1 MSGHEPPSRD
11 EQADSISKE
20 TTRIHDDSYEQELTS
35 VDTVVNEDMVAS
47 VLRYPL
53 TPAEEVVIAAG
64 RSDAVQAGR
73 HESQLVLEPVLR
85 AAVERATGRTVT
97 RFLTQT
103 TLEEQGLVVEF
114 YTLAPAADRDQ

>member
-1 MSGHEPPSRD
+1 MSGPQPPSRG
-11 EQADSISKE
+11 EQADSISEE
-20 TTRIHDDSYEQELTS
+20 TVRIHDDSYEQELTS
-35 VDTVVNEDMVAS
+35 VETVVNQDMVAS

-64 RSDAVQAGR
+64 RADAVHAGR
-73 HESQLVLEPVLR
+73 HESELALEPVLR

-103 TLEEQGLVVEF
+103 HLEEQGLVVEF
-114 YTLAPAADRDQ
+114 YTLAPAGHPR